1 MNRMQFLLWLKGS
14 WRQVLITTGLI
25 GLAALAGQLFGNYYY
40 VQQVNVL
47 SSKLEES
54 QKKTNSLTASLNEQL
69 KQNDYLTAELAVE
82 KSAGQ
87 LIQQELKAEQQK
99 LFDTRKDL
107 AFYQRIISPE
117 LQADSLIIDSFSISP
132 GASANSY
139 RFNLVLIQQ
148 DKQRNFAKG
157 TVDLKLHGFA
167 GDKRDTVDLLQLA
180 GFSKSDKAFSFK
192 YFQIIEGEF
201 SLPEGFKPEKVD
213 VALKVAAARSAKS
226 AKVDKNFF
234 WPTVQPSEILE

>member
-1 MNRMQFLLWLKGS
+1 MNRMQFMLWLKGS
-14 WRQVLITTGLI
+14 WRQVLVTAGLM

-40 VQQVNVL
+40 VKQVNVL

-54 QKKTNSLTASLNEQL
+54 QKKTNSLTASMNEQL

-99 LFDTRKDL
+99 LFDTRKEL

-132 GASANSY
+132 GASATKY

-157 TVDLKLHGFA
+157 TVDLKLHGFS
-167 GDKRDTVDLLQLA
+167 GDKRDSIDLLQLA

-226 AKVDKNFF
+226 AKVDKSFF
-234 WPTVQPSEILE
+234 WPAEQPGEILE

>member
-1 MNRMQFLLWLKGS
+1 MNRMKFMLWLKRS
-14 WRQVLITTGLI
+14 WRQMLLTAGLM

-54 QKKTNSLTASLNEQL
+54 QKKNNSLTANLNEQL

-87 LIQQELKAEQQK
+87 LMQQELKSEQQK
-99 LFDTRKDL
+99 LFDTRKEL

-132 GASANSY
+132 GSSGNSY

-157 TVDLKLHGFA
+157 TVEMKLHGFA
-167 GDKRDTVDLLQLA
+167 GEKRETVDLLQLA
-180 GFSKSDKAFSFK
+180 GFAKSDKAFSFK

-201 SLPEGFKPEKVD
+201 TLPEGFKPEKVD

-226 AKVDKNFF
+226 AKVDKGFF
-234 WPTVQPSEILE
+234 WPLEQPGEILE

>member
-1 MNRMQFLLWLKGS
+1 
-14 WRQVLITTGLI
+14 V
-25 GLAALAGQLFGNYYY
+25 FGNYYY
-40 VQQVNVL
+40 VQQVNLL
-47 SSKLEES
+47 SSKLEDS
-54 QKKTNSLTASLNEQL
+54 QKKNNSLTADFNEQQ

-87 LIQQELKAEQQK
+87 LLQQELKAEQQK
-99 LFDTRKDL
+99 LFDTRKEL

-117 LQADSLIIDSFSISP
+117 LQADSLIIDSFSISA
-132 GASANSY
+132 GSSATSY

-157 TVDLKLHGFA
+157 TVDLKLHGFS
-167 GDKRDTVDLLQLA
+167 GEKRDSLDLLQLA

-201 SLPEGFKPEKVD
+201 SLPEGFKPEKID

-234 WPTVQPSEILE
+234 WPTEPPGEILE

>member
-1 MNRMQFLLWLKGS
+1 MVLL
-14 WRQVLITTGLI
+14 TAGLM
-25 GLAALAGQLFGNYYY
+25 GLSALAGQLFGNYYY
-40 VQQVNVL
+40 VQQVNLL

-54 QKKTNSLTASLNEQL
+54 QKKTNSMTAKLNEQL

-82 KSAGQ
+82 QSAGQ

-99 LFDTRKDL
+99 LFETRKEL

-132 GASANSY
+132 GASAQSY

-157 TVDLKLHGFA
+157 TVEMKLQGFA
-167 GDKRDTVDLLQLA
+167 GEKRDSLDLLQLA
-180 GFSKSDKAFSFK
+180 GFAKSDKAFSFK

-213 VALKVAAARSAKS
+213 VLLKVAAARSARS
-226 AKVDKNFF
+226 AKVDKSFF
-234 WPTVQPSEILE
+234 WPAEQPGEILE

>member
-1 MNRMQFLLWLKGS
+1 MNRMQFMLWLTRS
-14 WRQVLITTGLI
+14 WRLVLLTAGLM
-25 GLAALAGQLFGNYYY
+25 GLAALAGQVFGNYYY
-40 VQQVNVL
+40 VQQVNLL
-47 SSKLEES
+47 SSKLEDS
-54 QKKTNSLTASLNEQL
+54 QRKNNSLTSELNEQL

-82 KSAGQ
+82 KSASQ
-87 LIQQELKAEQQK
+87 LMQQELKAEQQK
-99 LFDTRKDL
+99 VFDTRKEL

-117 LQADSLIIDSFSISP
+117 LQADSLIIDSFSISL
-132 GASANSY
+132 GASTNSY

-157 TVDLKLHGFA
+157 TVELRLHGFS
-167 GDKRDTVDLLQLA
+167 GEQRDSLDLLKLA

-201 SLPEGFKPEKVD
+201 SLPEGFKPEKID

-234 WPTVQPSEILE
+234 WPAEPLGEILE

>member
-1 MNRMQFLLWLKGS
+1 MNRIQFLLWLKGS
-14 WRQVLITTGLI
+14 WRLVLVTAGLL

-40 VQQVNVL
+40 VQQVNLL
-47 SSKLEES
+47 SSRLEES
-54 QKKTNSLTASLNEQL
+54 QKKNNSLTSQVTDLL

-82 KSAGQ
+82 KSAAE
-87 LIQQELKAEQQK
+87 LTQQELKAELQK
-99 LFDTRKDL
+99 SFDTRKEL

-117 LQADSLIIDSFSISP
+117 LQADSLIIDSFSITP
-132 GASANSY
+132 GASSTNF

-157 TVDLKLHGFA
+157 TVELTLHGFA
-167 GDKRDTVDLLQLA
+167 GEKRDSLDLLKLA

-201 SLPEGFKPEKVD
+201 SLPAGFKPEKVD

-234 WPTVQPSEILE
+234 WPTELPGEILE

>member
-1 MNRMQFLLWLKGS
+1 MNRMQFMLWLRRS
-14 WRQVLITTGLI
+14 WRQIILTLGLM

-40 VQQVNVL
+40 VQQVNLL
-47 SSKLEES
+47 SSRLDES
-54 QKKTNSLTASLNEQL
+54 QKKSNSLTTKLSEEL

-82 KSAGQ
+82 KSSGV
-87 LIQQELKAEQQK
+87 LLQQELKTQQQK
-99 LFDTRKDL
+99 LFDTRKEL
-107 AFYQRIISPE
+107 AFYQRVISPE
-117 LQADSLIIDSFSISP
+117 MQADSLIIDSFTISP
-132 GASANSY
+132 GASAASY

-157 TVDLKLHGFA
+157 TVELTLLGFSADKRESMDLLKLS
-167 GDKRDTVDLLQLA
+167 

-201 SLPEGFKPEKVD
+201 TLPEGFKPEKVD
-213 VALKVAAARSAKS
+213 VSLKVAAARSAKS

-234 WPTVQPSEILE
+234 WPTEQPSEILE

>member
-1 MNRMQFLLWLKGS
+1 MNRMQFMLWLKGN
-14 WRQVLITTGLI
+14 WRLVLVTAGLM

-40 VQQVNVL
+40 VKQVNLL

-54 QKKTNSLTASLNEQL
+54 QKKTNSLTAELSEQL

-87 LIQQELKAEQQK
+87 LIQQELKTEQQK
-99 LFDTRKDL
+99 LFDTRKEL

-132 GASANSY
+132 GASPTKY

-157 TVDLKLHGFA
+157 SVDLKLHGFS
-167 GDKRDTVDLLQLA
+167 GEKRDTVDLLQLA
-180 GFSKSDKAFSFK
+180 GFNKSDKAFSFK

-226 AKVDKNFF
+226 AKVDKSFY
-234 WPTVQPSEILE
+234 WPTAQPGEILE

>member
-1 MNRMQFLLWLKGS
+1 MNRMKFLLWLKGS
-14 WRQVLITTGLI
+14 WRQVLLSAGLM
-25 GLAALAGQLFGNYYY
+25 GLAALAGQIVGNYYY
-40 VQQVNVL
+40 VQQVNLL
-47 SSKLEES
+47 SLKLEES
-54 QKKTNSLTASLNEQL
+54 QKKTDSLTASLNEQL

-132 GASANSY
+132 GTAADKF

-157 TVDLKLHGFA
+157 TVDLKLHGFV
-167 GDKRDTVDLLQLA
+167 GDKRNTVDLLQLA

-201 SLPEGFKPEKVD
+201 SLPEAFKPEKID

-226 AKVDKNFF
+226 AKVDKSFF
-234 WPTVQPSEILE
+234 WPTEQPGEILE

>member
-1 MNRMQFLLWLKGS
+1 MNRMQFMLWLKGS
-14 WRQVLITTGLI
+14 WRQVLLTAGLI

-54 QKKTNSLTASLNEQL
+54 QKKSNSLTANLNEQL

-99 LFDTRKDL
+99 LFDTRKEL
-107 AFYQRIISPE
+107 AFYQRI
-117 LQADSLIIDSFSISP
+117 
-132 GASANSY
+132 
-139 RFNLVLIQQ
+139 
-148 DKQRNFAKG
+148 FAKG
-157 TVDLKLHGFA
+157 TVELKLHGFA
-167 GDKRDTVDLLQLA
+167 EDKRDTLDLLQLA
-180 GFSKSDKAFSFK
+180 GFKKSDKAFSFK

>member
-1 MNRMQFLLWLKGS
+1 MNRMQFMLWLKRS
-14 WRQVLITTGLI
+14 WRLVLVTAGLM

-40 VQQVNVL
+40 VKQVNVL

-54 QKKTNSLTASLNEQL
+54 QKKTNSLTADLNEQL

-87 LIQQELKAEQQK
+87 LIQQELKTEQQK
-99 LFDTRKDL
+99 LFDTRKEL

-132 GASANSY
+132 GASPTKY

-157 TVDLKLHGFA
+157 SVDLKLHGFS
-167 GDKRDTVDLLQLA
+167 GEKRDTVDLLQLA
-180 GFSKSDKAFSFK
+180 GFNKSDKAFSFK

-226 AKVDKNFF
+226 AKVDKSFF
-234 WPTVQPSEILE
+234 WPTEQPGEILE

>member
-1 MNRMQFLLWLKGS
+1 MNRMQFMLWLKGS
-14 WRQVLITTGLI
+14 WRLVLVTAGLM

-40 VQQVNVL
+40 VKQVNLL

-54 QKKTNSLTASLNEQL
+54 QKKTNSLTADLSEQL

-87 LIQQELKAEQQK
+87 LIQQELKTEQQK
-99 LFDTRKDL
+99 LFDTRKEL

-132 GASANSY
+132 GASPTKY

-157 TVDLKLHGFA
+157 SVDLKLHGFS
-167 GDKRDTVDLLQLA
+167 GEKRDTVDLLQLA
-180 GFSKSDKAFSFK
+180 GFNKSDKAFSFK

-226 AKVDKNFF
+226 AKVDKSFY
-234 WPTVQPSEILE
+234 WPTAQPGEILE

>member
-1 MNRMQFLLWLKGS
+1 MNRMQFMLWLKGS
-14 WRQVLITTGLI
+14 WRRVLVTAGLM
-25 GLAALAGQLFGNYYY
+25 GLAALAGQLFGNYFY
-40 VQQVNVL
+40 VQQVNL
-47 SSKLEES
+47 LASKLEES
-54 QKKTNSLTASLNEQL
+54 QKKTNSLTASLNENL
-69 KQNDYLTAELAVE
+69 KQNDYLSAELAVE

-87 LIQQELKAEQQK
+87 LTQQELKAEQQK
-99 LFDTRKDL
+99 LFDTRKEL

-132 GASANSY
+132 GSSANKY

-157 TVDLKLHGFA
+157 TVELKLQGFS
-167 GDKRDTVDLLQLA
+167 GEKRDTLDLLKLA
-180 GFSKSDKAFSFK
+180 GFSKNDQAFSFK

-234 WPTVQPSEILE
+234 WPTEQPSEILE